1 MAMGA
6 ANLMTPAERRAH
18 RLTQV
23 RRLRRILPIA
33 AIALLVIC
41 LLQVLIGGIS
51 RSTPDAGEAEG
62 ARMLSPR
69 FSGRAPDGRRFA
81 ITGDSGVRSAAD
93 LNQIEIAA
101 PVLTLQDGERTQRM
115 TARTGVYDEAAHTL
129 RLVGEVKIDTG
140 ARLQLSAEEAVVDTR
155 TGAISGQKGLRAQA
169 GSRQVEAE
177 SFSTDEDGDRIILK
191 GGVRGR
197 LEAPR

>member
-6 ANLMTPAERRAH
+6 ANLMTPAERRAR
-18 RLTQV
+18 RLVQV

-33 AIALLVIC
+33 AIALLAIC
-41 LLQVLIGGIS
+41 LLQVVVGGFS
-51 RSTPDAGEAEG
+51 GATPEAAQADA

-81 ITGDSGVRSAAD
+81 ITGESGVRSEAD
-93 LNQIEIAA
+93 LNQIDIAA
-101 PVLTLQDGERTQRM
+101 PVLTLQDGERIQRM

-129 RLVGEVKIDTG
+129 RLIGEVKIDTG
-140 ARLQLSAEEAVVDTR
+140 GQAQLSAREAVIDTR
-155 TGAISGQKGLRAQA
+155 TGAISGQKGLTVQA
-169 GSRQVEAE
+169 GAREVQAD
-177 SFSTDEDGDRIILK
+177 SFATDEDGDRIILK

>member
-6 ANLMTPAERRAH
+6 ANLTTDADRRAR
-18 RLTQV
+18 RLAQV

-33 AIALLVIC
+33 AIALLLIC
-41 LLQVLIGGIS
+41 LLQVVVGGIS
-51 RSTPDAGEAEG
+51 RSAPEAGEAEA

-81 ITGDSGVRSAAD
+81 ITGESGIRNEAD
-93 LNQIEIAA
+93 LNQIQIAA

-115 TARTGVYDEAAHTL
+115 TALAGVYDEAAHTL
-129 RLVGEVKIDTG
+129 RLTGEVKIDTG
-140 ARLQLSAEEAVVDTR
+140 ARTQLSAQEAVIDTR
-155 TGAISGQKGLRAQA
+155 TGAISGQKGLRVQA
-169 GSRQVEAE
+169 GPRQVEAE

>member
-1 MAMGA
+1 
-6 ANLMTPAERRAH
+6 MTDADRRAH
-18 RLTQV
+18 RLVQV

-33 AIALLVIC
+33 AIALLLIC
-41 LLQVLIGGIS
+41 LLQVVVGGFS
-51 RSTPDAGEAEG
+51 SSAPETDGAEA
-62 ARMLSPR
+62 AKMLSPR

-81 ITGDSGVRSAAD
+81 ITGESGVRNEAD
-93 LNQIEIAA
+93 LAQIQIAT
-101 PVLTLQDGERTQRM
+101 PVLTLQDGARTQRM
-115 TARTGVYDEAAHTL
+115 TALSGTYDEAAHTL

-140 ARLQLSAEEAVVDTR
+140 GQAQLSAQEVVIDTR

-169 GSRQVEAE
+169 GPRQVEAE
-177 SFSTDEDGDRIILK
+177 SFTADEDGERIILK

>member
-18 RLTQV
+18 RLVQV

-33 AIALLVIC
+33 AIALLAIC
-41 LLQVLIGGIS
+41 LLQVLIGGFS
-51 RSTPDAGEAEG
+51 RSTPDTREAEV
-62 ARMLSPR
+62 AKMLSPR
-69 FSGRAPDGRRFA
+69 FSGRTPDGRRFV
-81 ITGDSGVRSAAD
+81 ITGESGVRSEAD
-93 LNQIEIAA
+93 LNQIDIAA

-129 RLVGEVKIDTG
+129 RLVGEVKINTG
-140 ARLQLSAEEAVVDTR
+140 AQAQLSAREAVVDTR
-155 TGAISGQKGLRAQA
+155 TGAISGQKGLTVQA
-169 GSRQVEAE
+169 GSRQVEAD
-177 SFSTDEDGDRIILK
+177 SFATDEDGDRIILK

>member
-18 RLTQV
+18 RLVQV
-23 RRLRRILPIA
+23 RRLRRALPIA

-41 LLQVLIGGIS
+41 LLQVMFGGFS
-51 RSTPDAGEAEG
+51 RSAPETGEAEV
-62 ARMLSPR
+62 AKMLSPR

-81 ITGDSGVRSAAD
+81 ITGESGVRSEAD
-93 LNQIEIAA
+93 LNQIDIAA

-115 TARTGVYDEAAHTL
+115 TALAGVYDEAAHTL

-140 ARLQLSAEEAVVDTR
+140 GRAQLSAREAVVDTR
-155 TGAISGQKGLRAQA
+155 TGAISGQKGLTVQTGA
-169 GSRQVEAE
+169 RQVEAD
-177 SFSTDEDGDRIILK
+177 SFTTDEDGDRIILK

-197 LEAPR
+197 LDAPR

>member
-6 ANLMTPAERRAH
+6 ANLMTPADRRAH
-18 RLTQV
+18 RLVQV
-23 RRLRRILPIA
+23 RRLRRALPIA
-33 AIALLVIC
+33 AIALLAIC
-41 LLQVLIGGIS
+41 LLQVVVGGVS
-51 RSTPDAGEAEG
+51 RSAPETPQADVAK
-62 ARMLSPR
+62 MLSPR

-81 ITGDSGVRSAAD
+81 ITGESGVRSETD
-93 LNQIEIAA
+93 LNQIDIAA

-115 TARTGVYDEAAHTL
+115 TAVAGVYDEAAHTL

-140 ARLQLSAEEAVVDTR
+140 GQAQLAAREAVIDTR
-155 TGAISGQKGLRAQA
+155 TGAISGQRGLTVQA
-169 GSRQVEAE
+169 GARQVEAE

>member
-1 MAMGA
+1 MGA

-33 AIALLVIC
+33 AIALLAIC
-41 LLQVLIGGIS
+41 LLQVVVGGFS
-51 RSTPDAGEAEG
+51 RSAPEAAQADV

-81 ITGDSGVRSAAD
+81 ITGASGVRSAAD
-93 LNQIEIAA
+93 LNQIDIAA

-129 RLVGEVKIDTG
+129 RLVGEVEIDTG
-140 ARLQLSAEEAVVDTR
+140 GRVQLSAREAVVDTR
-155 TGAISGQKGLRAQA
+155 TGAISGQQGLRAQV

>member
-18 RLTQV
+18 RLVQV
-23 RRLRRILPIA
+23 RRLRRALPIA
-33 AIALLVIC
+33 AIALLAIC
-41 LLQVLIGGIS
+41 LLQVVVGGFS
-51 RSTPDAGEAEG
+51 RSAPETPQADVAK
-62 ARMLSPR
+62 MLSPR

-81 ITGDSGVRSAAD
+81 ITGESGVRSEAD
-93 LNQIEIAA
+93 LNQIDIAA

-115 TARTGVYDEAAHTL
+115 TALAGVYDEAAHTL

-140 ARLQLSAEEAVVDTR
+140 GRAQLSAREAVVDTR
-155 TGAISGQKGLRAQA
+155 TGAISGQKGLTVQSGA
-169 GSRQVEAE
+169 RQVEAD
-177 SFSTDEDGDRIILK
+177 SFTTDEDGDRIILK